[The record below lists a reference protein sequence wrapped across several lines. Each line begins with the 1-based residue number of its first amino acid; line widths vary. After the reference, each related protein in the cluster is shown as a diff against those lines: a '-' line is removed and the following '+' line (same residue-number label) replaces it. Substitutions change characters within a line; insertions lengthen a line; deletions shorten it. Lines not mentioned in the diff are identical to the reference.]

1 MEFGKEL
8 FKDKGI
14 VIRRQMLED
23 NCAAV
28 EKITYPHN
36 FSDEEMEARK
46 TSLANFDI
54 EISELEAEKKAMQDR
69 IKEKMKPITKN
80 RGKLIEDIKRKYEDV
95 TDDCFKFL
103 DREKGMAYYYN
114 GNGDLV
120 KERPMCKQELQKTIY
135 EETAVDATGT
145 DY

>member
-1 MEFGKEL
+1 MELGKEL
-8 FKDKGI
+8 FKDKGP

-23 NCAAV
+23 NCVAV
-28 EKITYPHN
+28 EKITYPYQY
-36 FSDEEMEARK
+36 SDEEMEEKK

-69 IKEKMKPITKN
+69 IKEKMKPIAKN
-80 RGKLIEDIKRKYEDV
+80 RGKLIEEIKRKYEDV

-103 DREKGMAYYYN
+103 DRDKGMAYYYN
-114 GNGDLV
+114 GNGDCV
-120 KERPMCKQELQKTIY
+120 MERPVGKQELQKTIH
-135 EETAVDATGT
+135 EEIAATGT

>member
-1 MEFGKEL
+1 MELGKEL
-8 FKDKGI
+8 FKDKGA

-28 EKITYPHN
+28 EKITYQYQ

-46 TSLANFDI
+46 TSLANLDI

-80 RGKLIEDIKRKYEDV
+80 RSRLIDDIKRKYEDV
-95 TDDCFKFL
+95 TDECFKFL
-103 DREKGMAYYYN
+103 DRDKGMAYYYN
-114 GNGDLV
+114 GNGDCV
-120 KERPMCKQELQKTIY
+120 QIRPVGKQELQKTIY
-135 EETAVDATGT
+135 EETAATGT
-145 DY
+145 DN